1 MFFIPCPGVEVLNG
15 DIVVHAPSLERVGG
29 LSGVRSLKIG
39 VQSGFRDGVII
50 HGRVVVGIELGSG
63 EVFAF
68 LYIDMFVSASES
80 ENLLAVLLRD
90 LMVLVGIALGSG
102 TGTGVVV
109 QLVLTVYNVE
119 NICDE
124 TFVGEIHS
132 VVLNEV
138 QGLLVLVHNS
148 GLH

>member
-1 MFFIPCPGVEVLNG
+1 
-15 DIVVHAPSLERVGG
+15 
-29 LSGVRSLKIG
+29 
-39 VQSGFRDGVII
+39 
-50 HGRVVVGIELGSG
+50 
-63 EVFAF
+63 
-68 LYIDMFVSASES
+68 MFVSASES

-124 TFVGEIHS
+124 TLVGEIHS